1 MKVLFAVSNEKIT
14 EQVVA
19 KYQVMFN
26 ELLSYKEVYYYNA
39 IVKELEKNKDYNA
52 IVIDESLESVSND
65 KGDQYLLNNL
75 DAITDIAVNNENTQ
89 IPIILIC
96 KADRQPSEEFL
107 EKIYKIGIF
116 NALILKDRKISKIC
130 EYINNPR
137 NKKDAK
143 KYYQINVDDTEV
155 VADTEHD
162 SIAKTE
168 LKNILNY
175 YAKLG
180 NDTSKYS
187 ETFERIAE
195 QYTDVELVYIIARFP
210 ENVKNVLMSEN
221 QRFRNLMSIDPSK
234 LQQMEQAKKQQEMV
248 EKPKPVVHQ
257 EENANSFVQ
266 EKVEDINVSIEP
278 KQEENI
284 HIVSNEYDIEEKE
297 EQVHENKN
305 VAITPNIEPQKV
317 EVNNSNSINDI
328 NDINVNTNPTNTNV
342 NYNQN
347 QNTNNMN
354 YNYVEQTP
362 TMDRNMDVQVQ
373 NVANQVN
380 SKNVFSF
387 VGTSKNGTSFLVN
400 SLAILFSS
408 IGINTAIVDLTKNK
422 NDYYMCTNNEDRL
435 REIATLSIIKLEK
448 GIAEGVQIN
457 KNLSVYTGLPT
468 NDTNKLNSRAVIDT
482 LKKNHTLILLDCDFE
497 TNLEYYTYSN
507 QIFTVQ
513 SLDVL
518 TMQPLTIH
526 LKKLKELGIISDS
539 KISII
544 LNKEVPVKGLTK
556 KLMIGGLSMYNS
568 PNMEERV
575 QLFNKDN
582 VKVYSVPFD
591 IQAYQK
597 YLENIVHCKFEI
609 TGYPKK
615 FITEL
620 QLIAENIYPEITKF
634 N

>member
-96 KADRQPSEEFL
+96 KADRQPAEEFL

-257 EENANSFVQ
+257 EENTNTFTQ
-266 EKVEDINVSIEP
+266 EEAKDLNVSIEP

-328 NDINVNTNPTNTNV
+328 NVNTNPTNTNV

-347 QNTNNMN
+347 QNTNSMN

-362 TMDRNMDVQVQ
+362 TMNRNMDVQVQ

-400 SLAILFSS
+400 SLAILISS

-497 TNLEYYTYSN
+497 INLEYYTYSN

>member
-19 KYQVMFN
+19 KYQVMYN

-96 KADRQPSEEFL
+96 KADRQPAEEFL

-130 EYINNPR
+130 EYINGPR

-143 KYYQINVDDTEV
+143 KYYQIDVDDTEV
-155 VADTEHD
+155 VADTETD

-180 NDTSKYS
+180 NDTTKYS

-210 ENVKNVLMSEN
+210 ENVKSVLMNEN
-221 QRFRNLMSIDPSK
+221 QRFRNLMNIDPNK
-234 LQQMEQAKKQQEMV
+234 LQQMEQAKKEQEKQMKQQEVHVQAPVQMQAQND
-248 EKPKPVVHQ
+248 EKI
-257 EENANSFVQ
+257 EENA
-266 EKVEDINVSIEP
+266 K
-278 KQEENI
+278 
-284 HIVSNEYDIEEKE
+284 IVSNQYDIEEEQKE
-297 EQVHENKN
+297 VVETPKVQIQPQVEQTAPKVE
-305 VAITPNIEPQKV
+305 QKV
-317 EVNNSNSINDI
+317 EPKVNNNYSI
-328 NDINVNTNPTNTNV
+328 PA
-342 NYNQN
+342 
-347 QNTNNMN
+347 NNMQMN
-354 YNYVEQTP
+354 
-362 TMDRNMDVQVQ
+362 
-373 NVANQVN
+373 NQVN

-400 SLAILFSS
+400 SLGILFSS

-422 NDYYMCTNNEDRL
+422 NDYYMCTNNEERL

-468 NDTNKLNSRAVIDT
+468 NDTNKLNSKMVIDT
-482 LKKNHTLILLDCDFE
+482 LKKNHTLVLLDCDFE

-575 QLFNKDN
+575 ELFNRDN

-609 TGYPKK
+609 AGYPKK

>member
-19 KYQVMFN
+19 KYQVMYN

-39 IVKELEKNKDYNA
+39 VVKELEKTKDYNA

-75 DAITDIAVNNENTQ
+75 DAITDVAVNNDNTQ

-96 KADRQPSEEFL
+96 KADRQPAEEFL

-155 VADTEHD
+155 VADTEED

-187 ETFERIAE
+187 ETFDRIAE

-221 QRFRNLMSIDPSK
+221 QRFRNLMNIDPKK
-234 LQQMEQAKKQQEMV
+234 LQQMELAKKQQEAL
-248 EKPKPVVHQ
+248 EKQKKAEAVKMQ
-257 EENANSFVQ
+257 KENQA
-266 EKVEDINVSIEP
+266 INVNIEP
-278 KQEENI
+278 KPEENMVNTPNI
-284 HIVSNEYDIEEKE
+284 SNEYNIDESKE
-297 EQVHENKN
+297 EIDSNNDIK
-305 VAITPNIEPQKV
+305 PKV
-317 EVNNSNSINDI
+317 EQNKIEINSSNIDSNVNNDVQVNNNHIENNTLNTNYNNQTTNMNI
-328 NDINVNTNPTNTNV
+328 VNTT
-342 NYNQN
+342 
-347 QNTNNMN
+347 
-354 YNYVEQTP
+354 
-362 TMDRNMDVQVQ
+362 QVQ
-373 NVANQVN
+373 NVTTQINN
-380 SKNVFSF
+380 KNVFSF

-400 SLAILFSS
+400 SLGILFSS

-422 NDYYMCTNNEDRL
+422 NDYYMCTNNEERL

-468 NDTNKLNSRAVIDT
+468 NDTNKLNSKMVIDT

-575 QLFNKDN
+575 ELFNKDN

-609 TGYPKK
+609 AGYPKK

-620 QLIAENIYPEITKF
+620 KLIAENIYPEIAKF

>member
-96 KADRQPSEEFL
+96 KADRQPAEEFL

-248 EKPKPVVHQ
+248 EKLKPVVHQ
-257 EENANSFVQ
+257 EENTNTFTQ
-266 EKVEDINVSIEP
+266 EEAKDLNVSIEP

-284 HIVSNEYDIEEKE
+284 HIISNEYDIEEKE

-328 NDINVNTNPTNTNV
+328 NVNTNPTNTNV

-362 TMDRNMDVQVQ
+362 NMNRNMDVQVQ

>member
-96 KADRQPSEEFL
+96 KADRQPAEEFL

-257 EENANSFVQ
+257 EENANTFTQ

-317 EVNNSNSINDI
+317 EVSNSDDFN
-328 NDINVNTNPTNTNV
+328 NTNANNNNV

>member
-19 KYQVMFN
+19 KYQVMYN

-39 IVKELEKNKDYNA
+39 VVKELEKTKDYNA

-75 DAITDIAVNNENTQ
+75 DAITDVAVNNDNTQ

-96 KADRQPSEEFL
+96 KADRQPAEEFL

-155 VADTEHD
+155 VADTEED

-187 ETFERIAE
+187 ETFDRIAE

-210 ENVKNVLMSEN
+210 ENVKNILMNEN
-221 QRFRNLMSIDPSK
+221 QRFRNLMNIDQKK
-234 LQQMEQAKKQQEMV
+234 LQQMELAKKQQEDL
-248 EKPKPVVHQ
+248 EKQKKAEAAKMQ
-257 EENANSFVQ
+257 KENQA
-266 EKVEDINVSIEP
+266 INVDIEP
-278 KQEENI
+278 KPEENMVNTPNI
-284 HIVSNEYDIEEKE
+284 SNEYNIDESKE
-297 EQVHENKN
+297 EIDSNNDIK
-305 VAITPNIEPQKV
+305 PKV
-317 EVNNSNSINDI
+317 EQNKIEINSSNIDSNVNNVNNDVQVNNNHI
-328 NDINVNTNPTNTNV
+328 ENNTLNTNYNNQTTNMNMVNTT
-342 NYNQN
+342 
-347 QNTNNMN
+347 
-354 YNYVEQTP
+354 
-362 TMDRNMDVQVQ
+362 QVQ
-373 NVANQVN
+373 NVTTQINN
-380 SKNVFSF
+380 KNVFSF

-400 SLAILFSS
+400 SLGILFSS

-422 NDYYMCTNNEDRL
+422 NDYYMCTNNEERL

-468 NDTNKLNSRAVIDT
+468 NDTNKLNSKMVIDT

-575 QLFNKDN
+575 ELFNKDN

-609 TGYPKK
+609 AGYPKK

-620 QLIAENIYPEITKF
+620 KLIAENIYPEIAKF

>member
-19 KYQVMFN
+19 KYQVMYN

-39 IVKELEKNKDYNA
+39 VVKELEKTKDYNA

-75 DAITDIAVNNENTQ
+75 DAITDVAVNNENTQ

-96 KADRQPSEEFL
+96 KADRQPAEEFL

-155 VADTEHD
+155 VADTEED

-187 ETFERIAE
+187 ETFDRIAE

-210 ENVKNVLMSEN
+210 ENVKNILMNEN
-221 QRFRNLMSIDPSK
+221 QRFRNLMNIDQKK
-234 LQQMEQAKKQQEMV
+234 LQQMELAKKQQEDL
-248 EKPKPVVHQ
+248 EKQKKAEAAKMQ
-257 EENANSFVQ
+257 KENQA
-266 EKVEDINVSIEP
+266 INVNIEP
-278 KQEENI
+278 KSEENMVNTPSI
-284 HIVSNEYDIEEKE
+284 SNEYNIDEPKE
-297 EQVHENKN
+297 EIASNNDIK
-305 VAITPNIEPQKV
+305 PKV
-317 EVNNSNSINDI
+317 EQNQIEINSSNIDSNFNNINKDVQVNNNHIENNTSYTNYNNQTINM
-328 NDINVNTNPTNTNV
+328 NMVNTT
-342 NYNQN
+342 
-347 QNTNNMN
+347 
-354 YNYVEQTP
+354 
-362 TMDRNMDVQVQ
+362 QVQ
-373 NVANQVN
+373 NVTTQINN
-380 SKNVFSF
+380 KNVFSF

-400 SLAILFSS
+400 SLGILFSS

-422 NDYYMCTNNEDRL
+422 NDYYMCTNNEERL

-468 NDTNKLNSRAVIDT
+468 NDTNKLNSKMVIDT

-575 QLFNKDN
+575 ELFNKDN

-609 TGYPKK
+609 AGYPKK

-620 QLIAENIYPEITKF
+620 KLIAENIYPEIAKF

>member
-19 KYQVMFN
+19 KYQVMYN

-65 KGDQYLLNNL
+65 KGDQYQLNNL

-96 KADRQPSEEFL
+96 KADRQPAEEFL

-130 EYINNPR
+130 EYINGPR

-143 KYYQINVDDTEV
+143 KYYQIDVDDTEV
-155 VADTEHD
+155 VADTETD

-180 NDTSKYS
+180 NDTTKYS

-210 ENVKNVLMSEN
+210 ENVKSVLMNEN
-221 QRFRNLMSIDPSK
+221 QRFRNLMNIDPNK
-234 LQQMEQAKKQQEMV
+234 LKQMEQAKKEQEKQMKQQEV
-248 EKPKPVVHQ
+248 HVQAPVQ
-257 EENANSFVQ
+257 MQAQNDAKIEENA
-266 EKVEDINVSIEP
+266 K
-278 KQEENI
+278 
-284 HIVSNEYDIEEKE
+284 IVSNQYDIEEEQKE
-297 EQVHENKN
+297 VVETPKVQIQPQVEQ
-305 VAITPNIEPQKV
+305 IEQKV
-317 EVNNSNSINDI
+317 EPKVNN
-328 NDINVNTNPTNTNV
+328 
-342 NYNQN
+342 NYNIP
-347 QNTNNMN
+347 TNNMQMN
-354 YNYVEQTP
+354 
-362 TMDRNMDVQVQ
+362 
-373 NVANQVN
+373 NQVN

-400 SLAILFSS
+400 SLGILFSS

-422 NDYYMCTNNEDRL
+422 NDYYMCTNNEERL

-468 NDTNKLNSRAVIDT
+468 NDTNKLNSKMVIDT
-482 LKKNHTLILLDCDFE
+482 LKKNHTLVLLDCDFE

-575 QLFNKDN
+575 ELFNRDN

-609 TGYPKK
+609 AGYPKK

>member
-96 KADRQPSEEFL
+96 KADRQPAEEFL

-257 EENANSFVQ
+257 EENSNTFTQEEVQ
-266 EKVEDINVSIEP
+266 DLNVSIEP

-297 EQVHENKN
+297 EQAHENKN

-328 NDINVNTNPTNTNV
+328 NVNNNLTNTNV

-354 YNYVEQTP
+354 YNYAEQTP
-362 TMDRNMDVQVQ
+362 NMNRNMDVQVQ
-373 NVANQVN
+373 NVANQIN

-387 VGTSKNGTSFLVN
+387 VGTSKNGTSFLLN

-513 SLDVL
+513 SLDLL

-526 LKKLKELGIISDS
+526 LKKLKELGIISDF

-575 QLFNKDN
+575 QLFNRDN

-609 TGYPKK
+609 AGYPKK

>member
-19 KYQVMFN
+19 KYQVMYN

-96 KADRQPSEEFL
+96 KADRQPAEEFL

-130 EYINNPR
+130 EYINGPR

-143 KYYQINVDDTEV
+143 KYYQIDVDDTEV
-155 VADTEHD
+155 VADTETD

-180 NDTSKYS
+180 NDTTKYS

-210 ENVKNVLMSEN
+210 ENVKSVLMNEN
-221 QRFRNLMSIDPSK
+221 QRFRNLMNIDPNK
-234 LQQMEQAKKQQEMV
+234 LKQMEQAKKEQEKQMAQQEV
-248 EKPKPVVHQ
+248 HVQAPVQ
-257 EENANSFVQ
+257 MQAQNDAKIEENA
-266 EKVEDINVSIEP
+266 K
-278 KQEENI
+278 
-284 HIVSNEYDIEEKE
+284 IVSNQYDIEEEQKE
-297 EQVHENKN
+297 VLETPKVQIQPQVEQIVPK
-305 VAITPNIEPQKV
+305 IEQKV
-317 EVNNSNSINDI
+317 EPKVNNNYSI
-328 NDINVNTNPTNTNV
+328 PA
-342 NYNQN
+342 
-347 QNTNNMN
+347 NNMQMN
-354 YNYVEQTP
+354 
-362 TMDRNMDVQVQ
+362 
-373 NVANQVN
+373 NQVN

-400 SLAILFSS
+400 SLGILFSS

-422 NDYYMCTNNEDRL
+422 NDYYMCTNNEERL

-468 NDTNKLNSRAVIDT
+468 NDTNKLNSKMVIDI
-482 LKKNHTLILLDCDFE
+482 LKKNHTLVLLDCDFE

-575 QLFNKDN
+575 ELFNRDN

-609 TGYPKK
+609 AGYPKK

>member
-266 EKVEDINVSIEP
+266 EKLEDINVSIEP

-328 NDINVNTNPTNTNV
+328 NVNTNPTNTNV

-354 YNYVEQTP
+354 YNYAEQTP
-362 TMDRNMDVQVQ
+362 TMNRNMDVQVQ

>member
-19 KYQVMFN
+19 KYQVMYN

-39 IVKELEKNKDYNA
+39 VVKELEKIKDYNA

-75 DAITDIAVNNENTQ
+75 DAITDVAVNNENTQ

-96 KADRQPSEEFL
+96 KADRQPAEEFL

-137 NKKDAK
+137 NKQDAK

-155 VADTEHD
+155 VADTEED

-187 ETFERIAE
+187 ETFDRIAE

-210 ENVKNVLMSEN
+210 ENVKNVLMNEN
-221 QRFRNLMSIDPSK
+221 QRFRNLMNIDPKK
-234 LQQMEQAKKQQEMV
+234 LQQMELAKKQQEAL
-248 EKPKPVVHQ
+248 EKQKKAEAVKMQ
-257 EENANSFVQ
+257 KENQA
-266 EKVEDINVSIEP
+266 INVNIEP
-278 KQEENI
+278 KPEENMVNTPNI
-284 HIVSNEYDIEEKE
+284 SNEYNIEEPKE
-297 EQVHENKN
+297 EIASNNDIK
-305 VAITPNIEPQKV
+305 PKV
-317 EVNNSNSINDI
+317 EQNKIEINSSNIDSNVNN
-328 NDINVNTNPTNTNV
+328 VNKDVQVNNNHIKNNTPYI
-342 NYNQN
+342 NYNN
-347 QNTNNMN
+347 QTINMN
-354 YNYVEQTP
+354 MVNNT
-362 TMDRNMDVQVQ
+362 QVQ
-373 NVANQVN
+373 NVTTQINN
-380 SKNVFSF
+380 KNVFSF

-400 SLAILFSS
+400 SLGILFSS

-422 NDYYMCTNNEDRL
+422 NDYYMCTNNEERL

-468 NDTNKLNSRAVIDT
+468 NDTNKLNSKMVIDT

-575 QLFNKDN
+575 ELFNKDN

-609 TGYPKK
+609 AGYPKK

-620 QLIAENIYPEITKF
+620 KLIAENIYPEIAKF

>member
-19 KYQVMFN
+19 KYQVMYN

-39 IVKELEKNKDYNA
+39 VVKELEKTKDYNA

-75 DAITDIAVNNENTQ
+75 DAITDVAVNNENTQ

-96 KADRQPSEEFL
+96 KADRQPAEEFL

-155 VADTEHD
+155 VADTEED

-187 ETFERIAE
+187 ETFDRIAE

-210 ENVKNVLMSEN
+210 ENVKNVLMNEN
-221 QRFRNLMSIDPSK
+221 QRFRNLMNIDPKK
-234 LQQMEQAKKQQEMV
+234 LQQMELAKKQQEAL
-248 EKPKPVVHQ
+248 EKQKKAEAVKMQ
-257 EENANSFVQ
+257 KENQA
-266 EKVEDINVSIEP
+266 INVDIEP
-278 KQEENI
+278 KPEENMENI
-284 HIVSNEYDIEEKE
+284 PNISNEYNIDEPKE
-297 EQVHENKN
+297 EIASNNDIK
-305 VAITPNIEPQKV
+305 PKV
-317 EVNNSNSINDI
+317 EQNQIEINSSNIDSNVNKDVQVNNNHIEN
-328 NDINVNTNPTNTNV
+328 NTPYT
-342 NYNQN
+342 NYNN
-347 QNTNNMN
+347 QTTNMN
-354 YNYVEQTP
+354 MVNNP
-362 TMDRNMDVQVQ
+362 QVQ
-373 NVANQVN
+373 NVTTQINN
-380 SKNVFSF
+380 KNVFSF

-400 SLAILFSS
+400 SLGILFSS

-422 NDYYMCTNNEDRL
+422 NDYYMCTNNEERL

-468 NDTNKLNSRAVIDT
+468 NDTNKLNSKMVIDT

-575 QLFNKDN
+575 ELFNKDN

-609 TGYPKK
+609 AGYPKK

-620 QLIAENIYPEITKF
+620 KLIAENIYPEIAKF

>member
-19 KYQVMFN
+19 KYQVMYN

-39 IVKELEKNKDYNA
+39 VVKELEKTKDYNA

-75 DAITDIAVNNENTQ
+75 DAITDVAVNNDNTQ

-96 KADRQPSEEFL
+96 KADRQPAEEFL

-155 VADTEHD
+155 VADTEED

-187 ETFERIAE
+187 ETFDRIAE

-210 ENVKNVLMSEN
+210 ENVKNILMNEN
-221 QRFRNLMSIDPSK
+221 QRFRNLMNIDQKK
-234 LQQMEQAKKQQEMV
+234 LQQMELAKKQQEDL
-248 EKPKPVVHQ
+248 EKQKKAEAAKMQ
-257 EENANSFVQ
+257 KENQA
-266 EKVEDINVSIEP
+266 INVDIEP
-278 KQEENI
+278 KPEENMVNTPSI
-284 HIVSNEYDIEEKE
+284 SNEYNIDEPKE
-297 EQVHENKN
+297 EIASNNDIK
-305 VAITPNIEPQKV
+305 PKV
-317 EVNNSNSINDI
+317 E
-328 NDINVNTNPTNTNV
+328 
-342 NYNQN
+342 QN
-347 QNTNNMN
+347 QIEINSSNIDSNFNNIN
-354 YNYVEQTP
+354 K
-362 TMDRNMDVQVQ
+362 DVQV
-373 NVANQVN
+373 NNNHIENNTPYTNYNNQTTNMNMVN
-380 SKNVFSF
+380 ITQVQKVPPQLNNKKVFSF
-387 VGTSKNGTSFLVN
+387 LCTSKNGTSILVTP
-400 SLAILFSS
+400 LGIIYSS

-422 NDYYMCTNNEDRL
+422 NDYYMCTNNEERL

-468 NDTNKLNSRAVIDT
+468 NDTNKLNSKMVIDT

-575 QLFNKDN
+575 ELFNKDN

-609 TGYPKK
+609 AGYPKK

-620 QLIAENIYPEITKF
+620 KLIAENIYPEIAKF

>member
-96 KADRQPSEEFL
+96 KADRQPAEEFL

-257 EENANSFVQ
+257 EENSNTFTQEEVQ
-266 EKVEDINVSIEP
+266 DLNVSIEP

-297 EQVHENKN
+297 EQAHENKN

-328 NDINVNTNPTNTNV
+328 NVNNNLTNTNV

-354 YNYVEQTP
+354 YNYAEQTP
-362 TMDRNMDVQVQ
+362 NMNRNMDVQVQ
-373 NVANQVN
+373 NVANQIN

-387 VGTSKNGTSFLVN
+387 VGTSKNGTSFLLN

-468 NDTNKLNSRAVIDT
+468 NDTNKLKSRAVIDT

-526 LKKLKELGIISDS
+526 LKKLKELGIISDF

>member
-19 KYQVMFN
+19 KYQVMYN

-39 IVKELEKNKDYNA
+39 VVKELEKTKDYNA

-75 DAITDIAVNNENTQ
+75 DAITDVAVNNDNTQ

-96 KADRQPSEEFL
+96 KADRQPAEEFL

-155 VADTEHD
+155 VADTEED

-187 ETFERIAE
+187 ETFDRIAE

-210 ENVKNVLMSEN
+210 ENVKNILMNEN
-221 QRFRNLMSIDPSK
+221 QRFRNLMNIDQKK
-234 LQQMEQAKKQQEMV
+234 LQQMELAKKQQEDL
-248 EKPKPVVHQ
+248 EKQKKAEAAKIQ
-257 EENANSFVQ
+257 KENQA
-266 EKVEDINVSIEP
+266 INVNIEP
-278 KQEENI
+278 KPEENMVNTPSI
-284 HIVSNEYDIEEKE
+284 SNEYNIDEPKE
-297 EQVHENKN
+297 EIASNNDIK
-305 VAITPNIEPQKV
+305 PKV
-317 EVNNSNSINDI
+317 EQNQIEINSSNIDSNVNNVN
-328 NDINVNTNPTNTNV
+328 NVNEDVQVNNNHIENNTPYT
-342 NYNQN
+342 NYNN
-347 QNTNNMN
+347 QTTNMN
-354 YNYVEQTP
+354 MVNT
-362 TMDRNMDVQVQ
+362 TQVQ
-373 NVANQVN
+373 NVTTQINN
-380 SKNVFSF
+380 KNVFSF

-400 SLAILFSS
+400 SLGILFSS

-422 NDYYMCTNNEDRL
+422 NDYYMCTNNEERL

-468 NDTNKLNSRAVIDT
+468 NDTNKLNSKMVIDT

-556 KLMIGGLSMYNS
+556 KLMVGGLSMYNS

-575 QLFNKDN
+575 ELFNKDN

-609 TGYPKK
+609 AGYPKK

-620 QLIAENIYPEITKF
+620 KLIAENIYPEIAKF

>member
-96 KADRQPSEEFL
+96 KADRQPAEEFL

-234 LQQMEQAKKQQEMV
+234 LQQMEQAKKQQEIV
-248 EKPKPVVHQ
+248 EKPKQVVHQ
-257 EENANSFVQ
+257 EENTNTFTQ
-266 EKVEDINVSIEP
+266 EEAKDLNVSIEP

-328 NDINVNTNPTNTNV
+328 NVNTNPTNTNV

-362 TMDRNMDVQVQ
+362 NMNRNMDIQVQ

>member
-96 KADRQPSEEFL
+96 KADRQPAEEFL

-257 EENANSFVQ
+257 EENTNTFTQ
-266 EKVEDINVSIEP
+266 EEAKDLNVSIEP

-317 EVNNSNSINDI
+317 EVNNSDDFN
-328 NDINVNTNPTNTNV
+328 NTNPTNTNV

-354 YNYVEQTP
+354 YNYAEQTL
-362 TMDRNMDVQVQ
+362 TMNRNMDIQVQ

>member
-19 KYQVMFN
+19 KYQVMYN

-75 DAITDIAVNNENTQ
+75 DAITDIAVNNDNTQ

-96 KADRQPSEEFL
+96 KADRQPAEEFL

-116 NALILKDRKISKIC
+116 NALISKDRKISKIC
-130 EYINNPR
+130 EYINGPR

-143 KYYQINVDDTEV
+143 KYYQIDVDDTEV
-155 VADTEHD
+155 VADTETD

-180 NDTSKYS
+180 NDTTKYS

-210 ENVKNVLMSEN
+210 ENVKSVLMNEN
-221 QRFRNLMSIDPSK
+221 QRFRNLMSIDPNK
-234 LQQMEQAKKQQEMV
+234 LKQMEQAKKEQEKQMAQQEV
-248 EKPKPVVHQ
+248 HVQVPVQ
-257 EENANSFVQ
+257 MQAQNDAKIEENA
-266 EKVEDINVSIEP
+266 K
-278 KQEENI
+278 
-284 HIVSNEYDIEEKE
+284 IVSNQYDIEEEQKE
-297 EQVHENKN
+297 VVETPKVQIQPQVEQIVPKVE
-305 VAITPNIEPQKV
+305 QKV
-317 EVNNSNSINDI
+317 EPKVNN
-328 NDINVNTNPTNTNV
+328 
-342 NYNQN
+342 NYNIPA
-347 QNTNNMN
+347 NNMQMN
-354 YNYVEQTP
+354 
-362 TMDRNMDVQVQ
+362 
-373 NVANQVN
+373 NQVN

-400 SLAILFSS
+400 SLGILFSS

-422 NDYYMCTNNEDRL
+422 NDYYMCTNNEERL

-468 NDTNKLNSRAVIDT
+468 NDTNKLNSKMVIDT
-482 LKKNHTLILLDCDFE
+482 LKKNHTLVLLDCDFE

-575 QLFNKDN
+575 ELFNRDN

-609 TGYPKK
+609 AGYPKK

>member
-96 KADRQPSEEFL
+96 KADRQPAEEFL

-210 ENVKNVLMSEN
+210 ENVKNVLMNEN

-234 LQQMEQAKKQQEMV
+234 LKQMEQAKKQQEMV
-248 EKPKPVVHQ
+248 EKPKQVVHQ
-257 EENANSFVQ
+257 EENTNTFTQ
-266 EKVEDINVSIEP
+266 EEAKDLNVSIGP

-328 NDINVNTNPTNTNV
+328 NVNTNPTNTNV

-362 TMDRNMDVQVQ
+362 NMNRNMEVQVQ
-373 NVANQVN
+373 NVVNQVN

>member
-96 KADRQPSEEFL
+96 KADRQPAEEFL

-116 NALILKDRKISKIC
+116 NALISKDRKISKIC
-130 EYINNPR
+130 EYINGPR

-143 KYYQINVDDTEV
+143 KYYQIDVDDTEV
-155 VADTEHD
+155 VADTETD

-180 NDTSKYS
+180 NDTTKYS

-210 ENVKNVLMSEN
+210 ENVKSVLMNEN
-221 QRFRNLMSIDPSK
+221 QRFRNLMNIDPNK
-234 LQQMEQAKKQQEMV
+234 LKQMEQAKKEQEKQMAQQEV
-248 EKPKPVVHQ
+248 HVQAPVQ
-257 EENANSFVQ
+257 MQAQNDAKIEENA
-266 EKVEDINVSIEP
+266 K
-278 KQEENI
+278 
-284 HIVSNEYDIEEKE
+284 IVSNQYDIEEEQKE
-297 EQVHENKN
+297 VVETPKVQIQPQVEQIAPKVE
-305 VAITPNIEPQKV
+305 QKV
-317 EVNNSNSINDI
+317 EPKVNNNYSI
-328 NDINVNTNPTNTNV
+328 PA
-342 NYNQN
+342 
-347 QNTNNMN
+347 NNMQMN
-354 YNYVEQTP
+354 
-362 TMDRNMDVQVQ
+362 
-373 NVANQVN
+373 NQVN

-400 SLAILFSS
+400 SLGILFSS

-422 NDYYMCTNNEDRL
+422 NDYYMCTNNEERL

-468 NDTNKLNSRAVIDT
+468 NATNKLNSKMVIDT
-482 LKKNHTLILLDCDFE
+482 LKKNHTLVLLDCDFE

-575 QLFNKDN
+575 ELFNRDN

-609 TGYPKK
+609 AGYPKK

>member
-19 KYQVMFN
+19 KYQVMYN

-39 IVKELEKNKDYNA
+39 VVKELEKTKDYNA

-75 DAITDIAVNNENTQ
+75 DAITDVAVNNENTQ

-96 KADRQPSEEFL
+96 KADRQPAEEFL

-155 VADTEHD
+155 VADTEED

-187 ETFERIAE
+187 ETFDRIAE

-210 ENVKNVLMSEN
+210 ENVKNVLMNEN
-221 QRFRNLMSIDPSK
+221 QRFRNLMNIDPKK
-234 LQQMEQAKKQQEMV
+234 LQQMELAKKQQEAL
-248 EKPKPVVHQ
+248 EKQKKAEAVKMQ
-257 EENANSFVQ
+257 KENQA
-266 EKVEDINVSIEP
+266 INVNIEP
-278 KQEENI
+278 KPEENMVNI
-284 HIVSNEYDIEEKE
+284 PNISNEYNIDEPKE
-297 EQVHENKN
+297 EIASNNDIK
-305 VAITPNIEPQKV
+305 PKV
-317 EVNNSNSINDI
+317 EQNQIEINSSNIDSNVNNVN
-328 NDINVNTNPTNTNV
+328 NVNEDVQVNNNHIENNTPYT
-342 NYNQN
+342 NYNN
-347 QNTNNMN
+347 QTTNMN
-354 YNYVEQTP
+354 MVNNP
-362 TMDRNMDVQVQ
+362 QVQ
-373 NVANQVN
+373 NVTTQINN
-380 SKNVFSF
+380 KNVFSF
-387 VGTSKNGTSFLVN
+387 VGTSKNGTSFLIN
-400 SLAILFSS
+400 SLGILFSS

-422 NDYYMCTNNEDRL
+422 NDYYMCTNNEERL

-468 NDTNKLNSRAVIDT
+468 NDTNKLNSKMVIDT

-575 QLFNKDN
+575 ELFNKDN

-609 TGYPKK
+609 AGYPKK

-620 QLIAENIYPEITKF
+620 KLIAENIYPEIAKF

>member
-210 ENVKNVLMSEN
+210 ENVKNILMNEN

-248 EKPKPVVHQ
+248 EKPKSVVHQ
-257 EENANSFVQ
+257 EENTNTFTQ
-266 EKVEDINVSIEP
+266 EEAKDLNVSIEP

-317 EVNNSNSINDI
+317 EVNNSNDFN
-328 NDINVNTNPTNTNV
+328 NTNPTNNV

-362 TMDRNMDVQVQ
+362 NMNRNMDVQVQ

>member
-19 KYQVMFN
+19 KYQVMYN

-39 IVKELEKNKDYNA
+39 VVKELEKTKDYNA

-75 DAITDIAVNNENTQ
+75 DAITDVAVNNDNTQ

-96 KADRQPSEEFL
+96 KADRQPAEEFL

-155 VADTEHD
+155 VADTEED

-187 ETFERIAE
+187 ETFDRIAE

-210 ENVKNVLMSEN
+210 ENVKNVLMNEN
-221 QRFRNLMSIDPSK
+221 QRFRNLMNIDPKK
-234 LQQMEQAKKQQEMV
+234 LQQMELAKKQQEAL
-248 EKPKPVVHQ
+248 EKQKKAEAVKMQ
-257 EENANSFVQ
+257 KENQA
-266 EKVEDINVSIEP
+266 INVNIEP
-278 KQEENI
+278 KPEENMVNTPNI
-284 HIVSNEYDIEEKE
+284 SNEYNIDEQKE
-297 EQVHENKN
+297 EIASNNDIK
-305 VAITPNIEPQKV
+305 PKV
-317 EVNNSNSINDI
+317 EQNQIEINSSNIDSNVNKDVQVNNNHIEN
-328 NDINVNTNPTNTNV
+328 NTQYI
-342 NYNQN
+342 NYNN
-347 QNTNNMN
+347 QTTNMN
-354 YNYVEQTP
+354 MVNSP
-362 TMDRNMDVQVQ
+362 QVQ
-373 NVANQVN
+373 NVTTQINN
-380 SKNVFSF
+380 KNVFSF

-400 SLAILFSS
+400 SLGILFSS

-422 NDYYMCTNNEDRL
+422 NDYYMCTNNEERL

-468 NDTNKLNSRAVIDT
+468 NDTNKLNSKMVIDT

-575 QLFNKDN
+575 ELFNKDN

-609 TGYPKK
+609 AGYPKK

-620 QLIAENIYPEITKF
+620 KLIAENIYPEIAKF

>member
-96 KADRQPSEEFL
+96 KSDRQPAEEFL

-257 EENANSFVQ
+257 EENTNTFTQ
-266 EKVEDINVSIEP
+266 EEAKDLNVSIEP

-317 EVNNSNSINDI
+317 EVNNSDDFN
-328 NDINVNTNPTNTNV
+328 NTNPTNTNV

-354 YNYVEQTP
+354 YNYAEQTL
-362 TMDRNMDVQVQ
+362 TMNRNMDIQVQ

>member
-19 KYQVMFN
+19 KYQVMYN

-39 IVKELEKNKDYNA
+39 VVKELEKTKDYNA

-75 DAITDIAVNNENTQ
+75 DAITDVTVNNDNTQ

-96 KADRQPSEEFL
+96 KADRQPAEEFL

-155 VADTEHD
+155 VADTEED

-187 ETFERIAE
+187 ETFDRIAE

-210 ENVKNVLMSEN
+210 ENVKNVLMNEN
-221 QRFRNLMSIDPSK
+221 QRFRNLMNIDPKK
-234 LQQMEQAKKQQEMV
+234 LQQMELAKKQQEAL
-248 EKPKPVVHQ
+248 EKQKKAEAVKMQ
-257 EENANSFVQ
+257 KENQA
-266 EKVEDINVSIEP
+266 INVNIEP
-278 KQEENI
+278 KPEENMVNTPNI
-284 HIVSNEYDIEEKE
+284 SNEYNIDEQKE
-297 EQVHENKN
+297 EIASNNDIK
-305 VAITPNIEPQKV
+305 PKV
-317 EVNNSNSINDI
+317 EQNQIEINSSNIDSNVNKDVQVNNNHIEN
-328 NDINVNTNPTNTNV
+328 NTQYI
-342 NYNQN
+342 NYNN
-347 QNTNNMN
+347 QTTNMN
-354 YNYVEQTP
+354 MVNSP
-362 TMDRNMDVQVQ
+362 QVQ
-373 NVANQVN
+373 NVTTQINN
-380 SKNVFSF
+380 KNVFSF

-400 SLAILFSS
+400 SLGILFSS

-422 NDYYMCTNNEDRL
+422 NDYYMCTNNEERL

-468 NDTNKLNSRAVIDT
+468 NDTNKLNSKMVIDT

-575 QLFNKDN
+575 ELFNKDN

-609 TGYPKK
+609 AGYPKK

-620 QLIAENIYPEITKF
+620 KLIAENIYPEIAKF

>member
-19 KYQVMFN
+19 KYQVMYN

-96 KADRQPSEEFL
+96 KADRQPAEEFL

-130 EYINNPR
+130 EYINGPR

-143 KYYQINVDDTEV
+143 KYYQIDVDDTEV
-155 VADTEHD
+155 VADTETD

-180 NDTSKYS
+180 NDTTKYS

-210 ENVKNVLMSEN
+210 ENVKSVLMNEN
-221 QRFRNLMSIDPSK
+221 QRFRNLMNIDPNK
-234 LQQMEQAKKQQEMV
+234 LKQMEQAKKEQEKQMAQQEV
-248 EKPKPVVHQ
+248 HVQAPVQ
-257 EENANSFVQ
+257 MQAQNDTKIEENA
-266 EKVEDINVSIEP
+266 K
-278 KQEENI
+278 
-284 HIVSNEYDIEEKE
+284 IVLNQYDIEEEQKE
-297 EQVHENKN
+297 VLETPKVQIQPQVEQIVPK
-305 VAITPNIEPQKV
+305 IEQKV
-317 EVNNSNSINDI
+317 EPKVNN
-328 NDINVNTNPTNTNV
+328 
-342 NYNQN
+342 NYNIPA
-347 QNTNNMN
+347 NNMQMN
-354 YNYVEQTP
+354 
-362 TMDRNMDVQVQ
+362 
-373 NVANQVN
+373 NQVN

-400 SLAILFSS
+400 SLGILFSS

-422 NDYYMCTNNEDRL
+422 NDYYMCTNNEERL

-468 NDTNKLNSRAVIDT
+468 NDTNKLNSKMVIDI
-482 LKKNHTLILLDCDFE
+482 LKKNHTLVLLDCDFE

-575 QLFNKDN
+575 ELFNRDN

-609 TGYPKK
+609 AGYPKK

>member
-19 KYQVMFN
+19 KYQVMYN

-96 KADRQPSEEFL
+96 KADRQPAEEFL

-130 EYINNPR
+130 EYINGPR

-143 KYYQINVDDTEV
+143 KYYQIDVDDTEV
-155 VADTEHD
+155 VADTETD

-180 NDTSKYS
+180 NDTTKYS

-210 ENVKNVLMSEN
+210 ENVKSVLMNEN
-221 QRFRNLMSIDPSK
+221 QRFRNLMNIDPNK
-234 LQQMEQAKKQQEMV
+234 LKQMEQAKKEQEKQMAQQEV
-248 EKPKPVVHQ
+248 HVQAPVQ
-257 EENANSFVQ
+257 MQAQNDAKIEENA
-266 EKVEDINVSIEP
+266 K
-278 KQEENI
+278 
-284 HIVSNEYDIEEKE
+284 IVSNQYDIEEEQKE
-297 EQVHENKN
+297 VVETPKVQIQPQVEQIEQN
-305 VAITPNIEPQKV
+305 VEQNVEPK
-317 EVNNSNSINDI
+317 VNN
-328 NDINVNTNPTNTNV
+328 
-342 NYNQN
+342 NYNIP
-347 QNTNNMN
+347 TNNMQMN
-354 YNYVEQTP
+354 
-362 TMDRNMDVQVQ
+362 
-373 NVANQVN
+373 NQVN

-400 SLAILFSS
+400 SLGILFSS

-422 NDYYMCTNNEDRL
+422 NDYYMCTNNEERL

-468 NDTNKLNSRAVIDT
+468 NDTNKLNSKMVIDT
-482 LKKNHTLILLDCDFE
+482 LKKNHTLVLLDCDFE

-575 QLFNKDN
+575 ELFNRDN

-609 TGYPKK
+609 AGYPKK

>member
-19 KYQVMFN
+19 KYQVMYN

-39 IVKELEKNKDYNA
+39 VVKELEKTKDYNA

-75 DAITDIAVNNENTQ
+75 DAITDVAVNNENTQ

-96 KADRQPSEEFL
+96 KADRQPAEEFL

-155 VADTEHD
+155 VADTEED

-187 ETFERIAE
+187 ETFDRIAE

-210 ENVKNVLMSEN
+210 ENVKNVLMNEN
-221 QRFRNLMSIDPSK
+221 QRFRNLMNIDPKK
-234 LQQMEQAKKQQEMV
+234 LQQMELAKKQQEAL
-248 EKPKPVVHQ
+248 EKQKKAEAVKMQ
-257 EENANSFVQ
+257 KENQA
-266 EKVEDINVSIEP
+266 INVNIEP
-278 KQEENI
+278 KPEENMVNTPNI
-284 HIVSNEYDIEEKE
+284 SNEYNIDEPKE
-297 EQVHENKN
+297 EIASNNDIK
-305 VAITPNIEPQKV
+305 PKV
-317 EVNNSNSINDI
+317 EQNKIEINSSNIDSNVNNVN
-328 NDINVNTNPTNTNV
+328 NVNEDVQVNNNYIENNTPYT
-342 NYNQN
+342 NYNN
-347 QNTNNMN
+347 QTINMN
-354 YNYVEQTP
+354 MVNT
-362 TMDRNMDVQVQ
+362 TQVQ
-373 NVANQVN
+373 NVTTQINN
-380 SKNVFSF
+380 KNVFSF

-400 SLAILFSS
+400 SLGILFSS

-422 NDYYMCTNNEDRL
+422 NDYYMCTNNEERL

-468 NDTNKLNSRAVIDT
+468 NDTNKLNSKMVIDT

-575 QLFNKDN
+575 ELFNKDN

-609 TGYPKK
+609 AGYPKK

-620 QLIAENIYPEITKF
+620 KLIAENIYPEIAKF

>member
-19 KYQVMFN
+19 KYQVMYN

-96 KADRQPSEEFL
+96 KADRQPAEEFL

-130 EYINNPR
+130 EYINGPR

-143 KYYQINVDDTEV
+143 KYYQIDVDDTEV
-155 VADTEHD
+155 VADTETD

-180 NDTSKYS
+180 NDTTKYS

-210 ENVKNVLMSEN
+210 ENVKSVLMNEN
-221 QRFRNLMSIDPSK
+221 QRFRNLMNIDPNK
-234 LQQMEQAKKQQEMV
+234 LKQMEQAKKEQEKQMAQQEV
-248 EKPKPVVHQ
+248 YVQAPVQ
-257 EENANSFVQ
+257 MQAQNDAKIEENA
-266 EKVEDINVSIEP
+266 K
-278 KQEENI
+278 
-284 HIVSNEYDIEEKE
+284 IVSNQYDIEEEQKE
-297 EQVHENKN
+297 VVETPKVQIQPQVEQT
-305 VAITPNIEPQKV
+305 APKV
-317 EVNNSNSINDI
+317 EQNVEPKVNNNYSI
-328 NDINVNTNPTNTNV
+328 P
-342 NYNQN
+342 
-347 QNTNNMN
+347 TNNMQMN
-354 YNYVEQTP
+354 
-362 TMDRNMDVQVQ
+362 
-373 NVANQVN
+373 NQVN

-400 SLAILFSS
+400 SLGILFSS

-422 NDYYMCTNNEDRL
+422 NDYYMCTNNEERL

-468 NDTNKLNSRAVIDT
+468 NDTNKLNSKMVIDI
-482 LKKNHTLILLDCDFE
+482 LKKNHTLVLLDCDFE

-575 QLFNKDN
+575 ELFNRDN

-609 TGYPKK
+609 AGYPKK

>member
-96 KADRQPSEEFL
+96 KADRQPAEEFL

-234 LQQMEQAKKQQEMV
+234 LQQMEQAKKQQEMA
-248 EKPKPVVHQ
+248 EKPKSVVH
-257 EENANSFVQ
+257 
-266 EKVEDINVSIEP
+266 
-278 KQEENI
+278 QEENI

-328 NDINVNTNPTNTNV
+328 NVNTNPTNTNI

-362 TMDRNMDVQVQ
+362 NMNRNMDVQVQ

-387 VGTSKNGTSFLVN
+387 VGSPVYTERFLFICTPSAIPFSNLIIESVAI
-400 SLAILFSS
+400 SL
-408 IGINTAIVDLTKNK
+408 
-422 NDYYMCTNNEDRL
+422 
-435 REIATLSIIKLEK
+435 
-448 GIAEGVQIN
+448 
-457 KNLSVYTGLPT
+457 NLS
-468 NDTNKLNSRAVIDT
+468 
-482 LKKNHTLILLDCDFE
+482 
-497 TNLEYYTYSN
+497 
-507 QIFTVQ
+507 
-513 SLDVL
+513 SL
-518 TMQPLTIH
+518 
-526 LKKLKELGIISDS
+526 
-539 KISII
+539 
-544 LNKEVPVKGLTK
+544 
-556 KLMIGGLSMYNS
+556 
-568 PNMEERV
+568 
-575 QLFNKDN
+575 F
-582 VKVYSVPFD
+582 
-591 IQAYQK
+591 
-597 YLENIVHCKFEI
+597 VHI
-609 TGYPKK
+609 
-615 FITEL
+615 
-620 QLIAENIYPEITKF
+620 
-634 N
+634 

>member
-96 KADRQPSEEFL
+96 KADRQPAEEFL

-210 ENVKNVLMSEN
+210 ENVKNVLMNEN

-234 LQQMEQAKKQQEMV
+234 LQQIEQAKKQQEMV

-257 EENANSFVQ
+257 EENTNTFTQ
-266 EKVEDINVSIEP
+266 EEAKDLNVSIEP

-328 NDINVNTNPTNTNV
+328 NVNTNPTNTNV

-362 TMDRNMDVQVQ
+362 NMNRNMDVQVQ

>member
-96 KADRQPSEEFL
+96 KADRQPAEEFL

-266 EKVEDINVSIEP
+266 EKLEDINVSIEP

-297 EQVHENKN
+297 EQAHENKN

-317 EVNNSNSINDI
+317 EVNNSDDFN
-328 NDINVNTNPTNTNV
+328 NTNNTNV

-354 YNYVEQTP
+354 YNYAEQTP
-362 TMDRNMDVQVQ
+362 TMNRNMDVQVQ

>member
-19 KYQVMFN
+19 KYQVMYN

-39 IVKELEKNKDYNA
+39 VVKELEKTKDYNA

-75 DAITDIAVNNENTQ
+75 DAITDVAVNNDNTQ

-96 KADRQPSEEFL
+96 KADRQPAEEFL

-155 VADTEHD
+155 VADTEED

-175 YAKLG
+175 YGKLG

-187 ETFERIAE
+187 ETFDRIAE

-210 ENVKNVLMSEN
+210 ENVKSVLMNEN
-221 QRFRNLMSIDPSK
+221 QRFRNLMNIDQKK
-234 LQQMEQAKKQQEMV
+234 LQQMELAKKQQEAL
-248 EKPKPVVHQ
+248 EKQKKAEAVKMQ
-257 EENANSFVQ
+257 KENQA
-266 EKVEDINVSIEP
+266 INVNIEP
-278 KQEENI
+278 KHEENTVNTLNI
-284 HIVSNEYDIEEKE
+284 SNEYNIDESKE
-297 EQVHENKN
+297 E
-305 VAITPNIEPQKV
+305 VASNNDIKTKV
-317 EVNNSNSINDI
+317 EQKQIEINSSNIDSNVNN
-328 NDINVNTNPTNTNV
+328 VNKDVQVNNNHIENNTPYT
-342 NYNQN
+342 NYNN
-347 QNTNNMN
+347 QTTNMN
-354 YNYVEQTP
+354 MVNNP
-362 TMDRNMDVQVQ
+362 QVQ
-373 NVANQVN
+373 NVTTQINN
-380 SKNVFSF
+380 KNVFSF

-400 SLAILFSS
+400 SLGILFSS

-422 NDYYMCTNNEDRL
+422 NDYYMCTNNEERL

-468 NDTNKLNSRAVIDT
+468 NDTNKLNSKMVIDT

-575 QLFNKDN
+575 ELFNKDN

-609 TGYPKK
+609 AGYPKK

-620 QLIAENIYPEITKF
+620 KLIAENIYPEIAKF

>member
-96 KADRQPSEEFL
+96 KADRQPAEEFL

-130 EYINNPR
+130 EYINGPR

-143 KYYQINVDDTEV
+143 KYYQIDVDDTEV
-155 VADTEHD
+155 VADTETD

-180 NDTSKYS
+180 NDTTKYS

-210 ENVKNVLMSEN
+210 ENVKSVLMNEN
-221 QRFRNLMSIDPSK
+221 QRFRNLMNIDPNK
-234 LQQMEQAKKQQEMV
+234 LKQMEQAKKEQEKQMAQQEV
-248 EKPKPVVHQ
+248 HVQAPVQ
-257 EENANSFVQ
+257 MQAQNDAKIEENA
-266 EKVEDINVSIEP
+266 K
-278 KQEENI
+278 
-284 HIVSNEYDIEEKE
+284 IVSNQYDIEEEQKE
-297 EQVHENKN
+297 VVETPKVQIQPQVEQTAPKVEQ
-305 VAITPNIEPQKV
+305 NIEPK
-317 EVNNSNSINDI
+317 VNNNYSI
-328 NDINVNTNPTNTNV
+328 PA
-342 NYNQN
+342 
-347 QNTNNMN
+347 NNMQMN
-354 YNYVEQTP
+354 
-362 TMDRNMDVQVQ
+362 
-373 NVANQVN
+373 NQVN

-422 NDYYMCTNNEDRL
+422 NDYYMCTNNEERL

-468 NDTNKLNSRAVIDT
+468 NDTNKLNSKMVIDI
-482 LKKNHTLILLDCDFE
+482 LKKNHTLVLLDCDFE

-575 QLFNKDN
+575 ELFNRDN

-609 TGYPKK
+609 AGYPKK

>member
-19 KYQVMFN
+19 KYQVMYN

-96 KADRQPSEEFL
+96 KADRQPAEEFL

-130 EYINNPR
+130 EYINGPR

-143 KYYQINVDDTEV
+143 KYYQIDVDDTEV
-155 VADTEHD
+155 VADTETD

-180 NDTSKYS
+180 NDTTKYS

-210 ENVKNVLMSEN
+210 ENVKSVLMNEN
-221 QRFRNLMSIDPSK
+221 QRFRNLMNIDPNK
-234 LQQMEQAKKQQEMV
+234 LKQMEQAKKEQEKQMAQQEV
-248 EKPKPVVHQ
+248 YVQAPVQ
-257 EENANSFVQ
+257 MQAQNDAKIEENA
-266 EKVEDINVSIEP
+266 KL
-278 KQEENI
+278 
-284 HIVSNEYDIEEKE
+284 VSNQYDIEEEQKE
-297 EQVHENKN
+297 VVETPKVQIQPQV
-305 VAITPNIEPQKV
+305 EPIVPKV
-317 EVNNSNSINDI
+317 EPKVEPKVNNNYSI
-328 NDINVNTNPTNTNV
+328 PA
-342 NYNQN
+342 
-347 QNTNNMN
+347 NNMQMN
-354 YNYVEQTP
+354 
-362 TMDRNMDVQVQ
+362 
-373 NVANQVN
+373 NQVN

-400 SLAILFSS
+400 SLGILFSS

-422 NDYYMCTNNEDRL
+422 NDYYMCTNNEERL

-468 NDTNKLNSRAVIDT
+468 NDTNKLNSKMVIDI
-482 LKKNHTLILLDCDFE
+482 LKKNHTLVLLDCDFE

-575 QLFNKDN
+575 ELFNRDN

-609 TGYPKK
+609 AGYPKK

>member
-19 KYQVMFN
+19 KYQVMYN

-39 IVKELEKNKDYNA
+39 VVKELEKTKDYNA

-75 DAITDIAVNNENTQ
+75 DAITDVAVNNDNTQ

-96 KADRQPSEEFL
+96 KADRQPAEEFL

-155 VADTEHD
+155 VADTEED

-187 ETFERIAE
+187 ETFDRIAE

-210 ENVKNVLMSEN
+210 ENVKNVLMNEN
-221 QRFRNLMSIDPSK
+221 QRFRNLMNIDPKK
-234 LQQMEQAKKQQEMV
+234 LQQMELAKKQQEAL
-248 EKPKPVVHQ
+248 EKQKKAEAVKMQ
-257 EENANSFVQ
+257 KENQA
-266 EKVEDINVSIEP
+266 INVDIEP
-278 KQEENI
+278 KPEENMENI
-284 HIVSNEYDIEEKE
+284 PNISNEYNIDEPKE
-297 EQVHENKN
+297 EIASNNDIK
-305 VAITPNIEPQKV
+305 PKV
-317 EVNNSNSINDI
+317 EQNQIEINSSNIDSNVNKDVQVNNNHIEN
-328 NDINVNTNPTNTNV
+328 NTPYT
-342 NYNQN
+342 NYNN
-347 QNTNNMN
+347 QTTNMN
-354 YNYVEQTP
+354 MVNNP
-362 TMDRNMDVQVQ
+362 QVQ
-373 NVANQVN
+373 NVTTQINN
-380 SKNVFSF
+380 KNVFSF

-400 SLAILFSS
+400 SLGILFSS

-422 NDYYMCTNNEDRL
+422 NDYYMCTNNEERL

-468 NDTNKLNSRAVIDT
+468 NDTNKLNSKMVIDT

-575 QLFNKDN
+575 ELFNKDN

>member
-19 KYQVMFN
+19 KYQVMYN

-39 IVKELEKNKDYNA
+39 VVKELEKTKDYNA

-75 DAITDIAVNNENTQ
+75 DAITDVAVNNESTQ

-96 KADRQPSEEFL
+96 KADRQPAEEFL

-155 VADTEHD
+155 VADTEED

-187 ETFERIAE
+187 ETFDRIAE

-210 ENVKNVLMSEN
+210 ENVKNVLMNEN
-221 QRFRNLMSIDPSK
+221 QRFRNLMNIDPKK
-234 LQQMEQAKKQQEMV
+234 LQQMELAKKQQEAL
-248 EKPKPVVHQ
+248 EKQKKAEAVKMQ
-257 EENANSFVQ
+257 KENQA
-266 EKVEDINVSIEP
+266 INVNIEP
-278 KQEENI
+278 KHEENTVNTLNI
-284 HIVSNEYDIEEKE
+284 SNEYNIDESKE
-297 EQVHENKN
+297 E
-305 VAITPNIEPQKV
+305 VASNNDIKPKV
-317 EVNNSNSINDI
+317 EQKQIEINSSNIDSNVNN
-328 NDINVNTNPTNTNV
+328 VNKDVQVNNNHIENNTPYI
-342 NYNQN
+342 NYNN
-347 QNTNNMN
+347 QTTNMN
-354 YNYVEQTP
+354 MVNNP
-362 TMDRNMDVQVQ
+362 QVQ
-373 NVANQVN
+373 NVTTQINN
-380 SKNVFSF
+380 KNVFSF

-400 SLAILFSS
+400 SLGILFSS

-422 NDYYMCTNNEDRL
+422 NDYYMCTNNEERL

-468 NDTNKLNSRAVIDT
+468 NDTNKLNSKMVIDT

-544 LNKEVPVKGLTK
+544 LNKEVQVKGLTK

-575 QLFNKDN
+575 ELFNKDN

-609 TGYPKK
+609 VGYPKK

-620 QLIAENIYPEITKF
+620 KLIAENIYPEIAKF